1 MAQKVELSKQTA
13 GAKSSAM
20 GYGVLVAGWLVPG
33 AGHLLL
39 KRWGR
44 GLLILF
50 SITAMFVLG
59 ILMQGKLYVPTA
71 AELLDLLGF
80 LGDLGAGFLYF
91 IGHAMGLGQAPV
103 QVVTADY
110 GAKFIVVAGLLN
122 LIAAVDAHNIAI
134 GRKP

>member
-1 MAQKVELSKQTA
+1 MAQRAENAKNTPA
-13 GAKSSAM
+13 AKSSSL
-20 GYGVLVAGWLVPG
+20 GYITLIAGWFIPG

-44 GLLILF
+44 GFLLLF
-50 SITAMFVLG
+50 CITAMFVLG
-59 ILMQGKLYVPTA
+59 ILMQGKLYAPNS

-80 LGDLGAGFLYF
+80 LGDLGSGLLYF
-91 IGHAMGLGQAPV
+91 VGHGLGLGQAPV

-122 LIAAVDAHNIAI
+122 LIAAVDAHNIAV